1 MRSTRIRAEDMK
13 KLFYAVLGI
22 CLFSLASCD
31 DGSSTTNNTFAKRIL
46 EEEHHQSQM
55 VTCPMCGG
63 SGVFSL
69 MPGDVMAPQQT
80 CSGCGGSGQCDA
92 QTAQEIMEAQA
103 QISGGQAMPVGT
115 GGGRSAA
122 QIEYELKKAYEL
134 LNDMQRDYEM
144 TESVVA
150 RSQYPPMIADMQQ
163 RIQQLEAELRNAR

>member
-1 MRSTRIRAEDMK
+1 
-13 KLFYAVLGI
+13 
-22 CLFSLASCD
+22 
-31 DGSSTTNNTFAKRIL
+31 
-46 EEEHHQSQM
+46 
-55 VTCPMCGG
+55 
-63 SGVFSL
+63 
-69 MPGDVMAPQQT
+69 
-80 CSGCGGSGQCDA
+80 
-92 QTAQEIMEAQA
+92 
-103 QISGGQAMPVGT
+103 MPVGT